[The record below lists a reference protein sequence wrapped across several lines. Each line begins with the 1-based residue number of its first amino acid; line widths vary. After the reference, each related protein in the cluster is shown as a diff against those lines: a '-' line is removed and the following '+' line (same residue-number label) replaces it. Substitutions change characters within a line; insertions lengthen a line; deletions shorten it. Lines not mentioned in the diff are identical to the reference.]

1 MATDKK
7 KSPFAFVNLV
17 TQEERDKALKTAM
30 DAIDKQFGKGSIMRL
45 GDESRLTVERIS
57 TGSLTLDIMLLES
70 QGLFSGNFIT

>member
-1 MATDKK
+1 
-7 KSPFAFVNLV
+7 
-17 TQEERDKALKTAM
+17 M

-57 TGSLTLDIMLLES
+57 IGSLTLDIMLLES

>member
-7 KSPFAFVNLV
+7 KSPFAFVNPV